1 MLSYAPLKIPRLCGV
16 FLHIAHLKNTP
27 RIFYNSIMKAFP
39 IIVSSPSGA
48 GKTTIV
54 QAVLAQN
61 KTLSRVVTATTR
73 DPRTGEKDGVDYH
86 FWTIK
91 KFENAIKKHQML
103 EWAKVH
109 TNYYGTP
116 KKSVDLL
123 IKKGICPVLV
133 IDVQGA
139 RIVRKAYKDA
149 VSVFIIPPSLRE
161 LKRRILGRK
170 DNTKDIEVRLKTAKK
185 EMQDIDR
192 YDYALVND
200 DLQQTIEKMSSI
212 ICAEQSK
219 VCRLDK
225 KLKILR

>member
-1 MLSYAPLKIPRLCGV
+1 
-16 FLHIAHLKNTP
+16 
-27 RIFYNSIMKAFP
+27 MKAFP

-48 GKTTIV
+48 GKTNIV

-73 DPRTGEKDGVDYH
+73 EPRTGEKDGTDYY

-91 KFENAIKKHQML
+91 KFESAIKKHQML

-116 KKSVDLL
+116 KKSVDAL

-139 RIVRKAYKDA
+139 RIVRKIYKDA

-161 LKRRILGRK
+161 LKKRILGRK
-170 DNTKDIEVRLKTAKK
+170 DNTKDIEVRLKTAQK

-192 YDYALVND
+192 YDYAIVND
-200 DLQQTIEKMSSI
+200 DLQQAIKKIGSI

-219 VCRLDK
+219 VSRLDK